1 MVMYF
6 FVMVFI
12 AWVFSVMGEGFQ
24 VIVAAFFPF
33 VEYLKV
39 LIYFDLFYFSYS
51 LTIQSYIY
59 KYIVLKLAK
68 GRISNVFRFFY
79 VFLVLSMYVFTCCSY

>member
-33 VEYLKV
+33 VEYPKV
-39 LIYFDLFYFSYS
+39 SIYFDLF
-51 LTIQSYIY
+51 
-59 KYIVLKLAK
+59 
-68 GRISNVFRFFY
+68 
-79 VFLVLSMYVFTCCSY
+79 